1 MKELKEL
8 IFKRAQA
15 QLLKR
20 AFSVDGDG
28 MCVRTEVAE
37 QCVKEAID
45 LCIKGLKPEEQ
56 YDFWGQ
62 RIS

>member
-1 MKELKEL
+1 MKELKER
-8 IFKRAQA
+8 IFRRVQSTI
-15 QLLKR
+15 LKR

-45 LCIKGLKPEEQ
+45 LCCKELEPEDP

>member
-1 MKELKEL
+1 MRKLKER

-20 AFSVDGDG
+20 VFSVDGDG
-28 MCVRTEVAE
+28 MCVRTAVAE
-37 QCVKEAID
+37 QCIKEAID
-45 LCIKGLKPEEQ
+45 LCIKELEPEEQ